1 MKIALFGGT
10 FNPIHL
16 GHILIAENA
25 LKSVM
30 LDKVFL
36 IPCSIHPLKA
46 QNELLEGRHRQ
57 TMIELAIKD
66 RPHFEICGI
75 EMEREGPSYTV
86 DTVRH
91 VRSQHPKDQIYLIIG
106 SDNFQEIGHWNRF
119 LELISLCEFLVIE
132 RPGYPLKVP
141 PPSVPTHQLP
151 LLRYTVFRGPT
162 ISVSSSD
169 VRRFIREGKN
179 VSHLVPKPVYDYIQ
193 IHHLYLP

>member
-1 MKIALFGGT
+1 
-10 FNPIHL
+10 
-16 GHILIAENA
+16 
-25 LKSVM
+25 M
-30 LDKVFL
+30 LDKFFF

-46 QNELLEGRHRQ
+46 RNELLEGRHRR
-57 TMIELAIKD
+57 TMIELAIQD
-66 RPHFEICGI
+66 CPHFEICGI

-91 VRSQHPKDQIYLIIG
+91 VRSQHPKDQIYLIVG

-119 LELISLCEFLVIE
+119 SELIPLCEFLVME

-141 PPSVPTHQLP
+141 PPSVPIHQLP
-151 LLRYTVFRGPT
+151 LLRYTVFQGPT
-162 ISVSSSD
+162 IPVSSSD

-193 IHHLYLP
+193 THRLYLP